1 MFICNIFQYLST
13 LLSKCAEMMY
23 NKHREVVE
31 VGRETHQISFSF
43 KPEKAAQ
50 PVLWLLHRHGG
61 SMDKLKL
68 IKMIF
73 LADRE
78 HLVRYGR
85 PIVGG
90 NYVAMDLGLVSSHL
104 KDYVEGKIVSDLPF
118 KIEGEYNL
126 VAQQPTDGN
135 WLSESELKVLDE
147 IYEKYK
153 HIDSVKLGLMTHQYK
168 AWKNNEPLKGS
179 SKPVPYEDF
188 FEDTDNKDMLTL
200 VLEEQEI
207 RNL

>member
-1 MFICNIFQYLST
+1 MSLTIHENNPSPFRLAFPFN
-13 LLSKCAEMMY
+13 
-23 NKHREVVE
+23 
-31 VGRETHQISFSF
+31 
-43 KPEKAAQ
+43 PDKASQ

-90 NYVAMDLGLVSSHL
+90 NYVAMDLGLVSSNL
-104 KDYVEGKIVSDLPF
+104 KDYIEGKTTFRDLPF
-118 KIEGEYNL
+118 TIQGEYNL
-126 VAQQPTDGN
+126 VATQATNDAQ
-135 WLSESELKVLDE
+135 LSESELEVLDE
-147 IYEKYK
+147 IYDKYK
-153 HIDSVKLGLMTHQYK
+153 HIDSIKLGLLTHKYK
-168 AWKNNEPLKGS
+168 AWKNNVPAKGS
-179 SKPVPYEDF
+179 SKPVPYEHF
-188 FEDTDNKDMLTL
+188 FEDKDSKDMMAL

-207 RNL
+207 RDL

>member
-1 MFICNIFQYLST
+1 MRQYPIKFPFNPDRAS
-13 LLSKCAEMMY
+13 
-23 NKHREVVE
+23 
-31 VGRETHQISFSF
+31 
-43 KPEKAAQ
+43 Q

-90 NYVAMDLGLVSSHL
+90 HYVAMDLGLVSSDL
-104 KDYVEGKIVSDLPF
+104 KDYIEGRTPSKDLPF
-118 KIEGEYNL
+118 VIQEKYNL
-126 VAQQPTDGN
+126 VATQATNED

-147 IYEKYK
+147 VYEEYKY
-153 HIDSVKLGLMTHQYK
+153 IDSVKLGLKTHKYK
-168 AWKNNEPLKGS
+168 AWKNNIPPKGS

-188 FEDTDNKDMLTL
+188 FEEEDNGAMLDL
-200 VLEEQEI
+200 ILDNQGI
-207 RNL
+207 Q

>member
-1 MFICNIFQYLST
+1 MSLM
-13 LLSKCAEMMY
+13 A
-23 NKHREVVE
+23 
-31 VGRETHQISFSF
+31 HQNNPSPFKLAFPF
-43 KPEKAAQ
+43 KPDKASQ
-50 PVLWLLHRHGG
+50 PLLWLLHRHGG

-90 NYVAMDLGLVSSHL
+90 NYVAMDLGLVSSDL
-104 KDYVEGKIVSDLPF
+104 KDYIEGKTAVKDLPF
-118 KIEGEYNL
+118 AIEGEYNL
-126 VAQQPTDGN
+126 FAKQPTDED

-147 IYEKYK
+147 VYEKYK
-153 HIDSVKLGLMTHQYK
+153 HIDSIKLGLMTHKYK
-168 AWKNNEPLKGS
+168 AWRNNEPPKGS

-188 FEDTDNKDMLTL
+188 FEDSDNQAMLDIIL
-200 VLEEQEI
+200 DNQGIL
-207 RNL
+207 

>member
-1 MFICNIFQYLST
+1 M
-13 LLSKCAEMMY
+13 
-23 NKHREVVE
+23 REQV
-31 VGRETHQISFSF
+31 HQIKFPF
-43 KPEKAAQ
+43 KPDRASQ
-50 PVLWLLHRHGG
+50 SVLWLLHRHGG

-90 NYVAMDLGLVSSHL
+90 DYVAMDLGLVSSHL
-104 KDYVEGKIVSDLPF
+104 KDYIEGRTPSSNLPF
-118 KIEGEYNL
+118 IIQGDYNL
-126 VAQQPTDGN
+126 VAKQPTNED

-147 IYEKYK
+147 VYEEYK
-153 HIDSVKLGLMTHQYK
+153 HVDSVKLGFMTHKYK
-168 AWKNNEPLKGS
+168 AWRNNTPPKGS

-188 FEDTDNKDMLTL
+188 FEDDDNKAMLDL
-200 VLEEQEI
+200 ILDEQGAQ
-207 RNL
+207 